1 MSHSKELRSDSLDIK
16 VHYQYHGGERCG
28 LVSASFS
35 SLYGMDFDAFISYL
49 KDEVPYLTRLDTLR
63 ICFQDEEKTY
73 IDMTPKNF
81 HRFLRLSTFT
91 YQSDIPKIN
100 TKVLEGASPA
110 IIKKETEKPLG
121 LSSRALNFDADE
133 YKLTYK
139 SPLELEMDLKRRE
152 ISEKEKE
159 SSLLTKQFESMSREY
174 NPTVYQDTSK
184 NVCTKC
190 HLRMGHTRNRY
201 ATSHS
206 HFLSISITLWVSFPL
221 SLSFCNRCYLQIS
234 ILNKFYL

>member
-1 MSHSKELRSDSLDIK
+1 
-16 VHYQYHGGERCG
+16 
-28 LVSASFS
+28 
-35 SLYGMDFDAFISYL
+35 MDFDSFISFL
-49 KDEVPYLTRLDTLR
+49 KNEVPYLTRLDTLR

-73 IDMTPKNF
+73 IDMTSKNF

-91 YQSDIPKIN
+91 FQSDIPKIN
-100 TKVLEGASPA
+100 IKVLEGASPA

-152 ISEKEKE
+152 ISEKET
-159 SSLLTKQFESMSREY
+159 SLLTKQFENMSREF

-201 ATSHS
+201 TAS
-206 HFLSISITLWVSFPL
+206 L
-221 SLSFCNRCYLQIS
+221 SLSLSLSVSLSRLLTCLLTYFFLRFFLR
-234 ILNKFYL
+234 

>member
-1 MSHSKELRSDSLDIK
+1 MSHSKEIRNDSLDIK

-35 SLYGMDFDAFISYL
+35 SLYGMDFDSFISFL

-73 IDMTPKNF
+73 
-81 HRFLRLSTFT
+81 
-91 YQSDIPKIN
+91 
-100 TKVLEGASPA
+100 
-110 IIKKETEKPLG
+110 
-121 LSSRALNFDADE
+121 RALNFDADE

-159 SSLLTKQFESMSREY
+159 TSLLTKQFENMSREF

-201 ATSHS
+201 TTS
-206 HFLSISITLWVSFPL
+206 L
-221 SLSFCNRCYLQIS
+221 SLSLSLSLSN
-234 ILNKFYL
+234 ILHR